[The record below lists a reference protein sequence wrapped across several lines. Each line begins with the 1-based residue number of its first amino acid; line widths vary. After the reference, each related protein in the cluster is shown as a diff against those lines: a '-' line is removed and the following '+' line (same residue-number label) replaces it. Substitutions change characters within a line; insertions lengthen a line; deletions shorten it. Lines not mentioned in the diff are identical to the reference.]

1 MNKLDSKKLK
11 TRFIMTTFVVAV
23 AMISAINVFNA
34 NKNETLSDI
43 AWANVEALAIG
54 EGDGN
59 VKLPCIRNED
69 DYCTYTVELVS
80 GEKQTRKEYGLQ
92 NYN

>member
-1 MNKLDSKKLK
+1 M
-11 TRFIMTTFVVAV
+11 
-23 AMISAINVFNA
+23 
-34 NKNETLSDI
+34 
-43 AWANVEALAIG
+43 EALAIG

>member
-1 MNKLDSKKLK
+1 MNKLDSKKMK

-43 AWANVEALAIG
+43 VGQMWKLWLL
-54 EGDGN
+54 
-59 VKLPCIRNED
+59 VKEM
-69 DYCTYTVELVS
+69 VM
-80 GEKQTRKEYGLQ
+80 
-92 NYN
+92 